1 MDYACRKYQKAR
13 VFLMF
18 SEVIEREVF
27 LILLETLQISV
38 KKNELMDKVED

>member
-1 MDYACRKYQKAR
+1 
-13 VFLMF
+13 MF